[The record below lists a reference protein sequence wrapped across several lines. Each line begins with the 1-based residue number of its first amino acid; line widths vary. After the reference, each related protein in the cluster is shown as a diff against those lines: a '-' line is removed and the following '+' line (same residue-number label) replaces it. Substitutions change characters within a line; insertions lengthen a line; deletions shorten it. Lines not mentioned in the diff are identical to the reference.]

1 MARWGKEGGL
11 AGEGFHIVGEHAVIT
26 AEEIEGE
33 ERKDIDLVLIE
44 YRLVSTSIRHDT
56 DKYQLIPVRY

>member
-11 AGEGFHIVGEHAVIT
+11 AGEGFHIVGEHVIT